1 MIKVKDVAFV
11 RFAAPDLDAME
22 RFGHA
27 FGFVIAERTDN
38 TLYLRGTD
46 PDPYLHVTEQGEP
59 GFRGMA
65 FDAASAEDLEA
76 ASQMEG
82 ASAVE
87 SLDGPGGGQ
96 RVRFDDPDGFGVEI
110 VHGRQ
115 PASNLPVRRSSP
127 LNTGSRVVRQGV
139 LQRLEAGPAQIKRLG
154 HCVIRVSNFGTSAQ
168 WYQSNFGFL
177 TSDEVYVGD
186 PSNKL
191 TAFMRCDRGEEF
203 VDHHTL
209 LCIGL
214 GEASFD
220 HAAFEVEDFDA
231 VMLGHDHLSGEGYA
245 HHTGI
250 GRHIL
255 GSQIYDYWKDPW
267 GHVLE
272 HFTDGDLLNAEAEM
286 GSCEPAVAVGTQW
299 GSFSP

>member
-11 RFAAPDLDAME
+11 RFTAPDLDAME
-22 RFGHA
+22 RFGQA
-27 FGFVIAERTDN
+27 FGFVTAERTST

-46 PDPYLHVTEQGEP
+46 PEPYLHITHQGEP
-59 GFRGMA
+59 GFQGMA
-65 FDAASAEDLEA
+65 FDAASADDLET
-76 ASQMEG
+76 ASQIEG

-96 RVRFDDPDGFGVEI
+96 RVRFEDPDGFSVEI
-110 VHGRQ
+110 VHGREA
-115 PASNLPVRRSSP
+115 ASRMPVRRGSP

-139 LQRLEAGPAQIKRLG
+139 FQRLEAGPAQIKRLG
-154 HCVIRVSNFGTSAQ
+154 HCVIRVSDFAASAR

-177 TSDEVYVGD
+177 NSDEVYVGE

-191 TAFMRCDRGEEF
+191 TAFMRCDQGEEF
-203 VDHHTL
+203 VDHHSL

-231 VMLGHDHLSGEGYA
+231 VMLGHDHLAGAGYD

-267 GHVLE
+267 GHVVE
-272 HFTDGDLLNAEAEM
+272 HFTDGDLLNADSET